1 MEEFNDQGPEY
12 APVEFINDNNKP
24 NRYDK
29 SEPVQSRSSNQLL
42 ELVKRFDKGEVVTNE
57 EIISNYVDPE
67 FMQNLMLFNIKVAEN
82 GMLNSAKII
91 HKLEAMVDDLID
103 RLDDPASLT
112 MEQLTAQLGVLFEM
126 QNRYQNM
133 IEKILNE
140 DSYKYYLENLAAVRR
155 LVESRAVV
163 KPEDKEEMSNIY
175 DNDVDRKLVYELVSD
190 IKKSLSTS
198 STSNELVNKLGG
210 DDNNGDKEG
219 GEREEDSK

>member
-175 DNDVDRKLVYELVSD
+175 DNEVDRKLVYELVSD

-210 DDNNGDKEG
+210 DDNNENG
-219 GEREEDSK
+219 

>member
-210 DDNNGDKEG
+210 DDNNENG
-219 GEREEDSK
+219 GEGEGSNK

>member
-12 APVEFINDNNKP
+12 APVEFINDTNKP

-163 KPEDKEEMSNIY
+163 KPEDKEEMNNIY
-175 DNDVDRKLVYELVSD
+175 DNEVDRKLVYELVSD

-210 DDNNGDKEG
+210 DDNNGEKEG
-219 GEREEDSK
+219 EGQGDSK